1 MNDEELRLAIIKH
14 GQRIGA
20 NPVDFAN
27 VISYETGGTFDPW
40 QKGPTTKWGQ
50 HQGYIQM
57 GEPQRQQ
64 YGYTEG
70 KSIDELVGAAADYL
84 VGQGYKKGMGLLDM
98 YSIINAGAPGKYSA
112 TDAAAGGAPGT
123 VADKVNEMMGDHRQK
138 AVALLGGTYSP
149 AMTSYASPS
158 IEPPRGPITGPEN
171 ISEGIKMTPIDTSMV
186 FENTVLKPYT
196 QREQYIKDTMEVVD
210 APEIGLWD
218 GVKAAVDSNWSVAW
232 ALKENP
238 TSGIDPDFHGQ
249 IKADAFKEMSAGIPE
264 DYWDGMIAAQSA
276 DEMRQ
281 MRQVALD
288 QLEND
293 RTLNSFGWGGV
304 ALNMAAAVLDPVAI
318 GVSLATE
325 GAMAPVIAASKLSR
339 LGRIGASALSAGVS
353 NAAAEAA
360 VGVFSPR
367 VTKETIAESFGIGM
381 ILGGAF
387 GAIGRNPALSSE
399 AAKMVEMGQGMG
411 SAGAAEVAGRMEQR
425 VIGNLVDDIG
435 KGEVARS
442 FMDWARPDVVAR
454 LSASGDDGTRL
465 VARYLAQEGT
475 GIDGDEAVEVAASIR
490 KKMLQHS
497 TIHTL
502 ESDLKPSYGS
512 WLETNNKR
520 HSDDSWI
527 EFNEQVTAY
536 RDNRDP
542 SFRQQYSKEI
552 AEANKAYDKFYDR
565 FQKLANNPGVER
577 GEVLRAIPGFG
588 EEKVNYRPMLSDVA
602 AIHRIRNEIGEA
614 GMIRL
619 IRQAIVDAVDDLEP
633 ELIDRMA
640 LGYFRRLNMIG
651 YGDNVGF
658 DDVLSRGDKD
668 ELYMYLVNDLKVDD
682 KEAAQ
687 KIAEKLYGM
696 QARKDGKSPTSR
708 GKRRTV
714 INYNSTMEFNGK
726 QYAVKD
732 FFLKDAHT
740 IAKRYSDEMSGHVAL
755 AQMVIKHPKTGK
767 VLVDGVTTKAEWN
780 NVINQLR
787 ERMRLQEIEPKK
799 VDEAVERLQY
809 LYDHITGKPR
819 LGDKANRSWAAWVR
833 RTAGLQFMRLMQNM
847 GITQAQE
854 LANITANVG
863 LKAFV
868 QGVPAFGRI
877 LDKTRRPIPVTR
889 KVKRTRVKQE
899 PWTEKTITQRPEEWT
914 EIVED
919 LDGNQVVKKF
929 TKMVDVEETRTVMRD
944 MKPERWKEV
953 TINEDGTETVKYVDR
968 PPPTEEYEEEIADFD
983 PAMGPYKDQ
992 VVQELMSA
1000 TGEGYDNYLHQF
1012 RYHHIDDAMGET
1024 FGQSRLDKIGQTF
1037 DKYAPVGKRIVA
1049 NISLMRH
1056 VNTTLHQWAM
1066 RAIAQKM
1073 ANLAF
1078 KHAEKLKT
1086 GKFKLEDINGFLTG
1100 RDAQRFKLLGLDTEK
1115 TKAVFNEML
1124 KHADGAAEGARLT
1137 ALNLDQWDPKA
1148 RGYFIDA
1155 LYQWTGRT
1163 IQTNDVGNLAMWMT
1177 HPVAQMLFQF
1187 RSFVFGAYGKQTLHG
1202 LRHRDGRTMA
1212 NIMLQMSAAAGVWYL
1227 QSKFRSFGEKDP
1239 DQYME
1244 DRAGWDDLAKAAVSR
1259 SGISS
1264 VAPMFWDQSMSAL
1277 AGPLAQATGTSKSDW
1292 RLDFRTSGT
1301 PTSGFMSVPV
1311 LNHYDDLALSI
1322 GSAADALA
1330 SGRNLSQQ
1338 EWNRLMRATVGNHI
1352 AMTTGLSYLV
1362 QDLPKT
1368 APKER

>member
-14 GQRIGA
+14 AQRIGA

-40 QKGPTTKWGQ
+40 KAGPTTKWGQ
-50 HQGYIQM
+50 HVGFIQM
-57 GEPQRQQ
+57 GGPQRQK

-70 KSIDELVGAAADYL
+70 KSIDELVGASADYL
-84 VGQGYKKGMGLLDM
+84 VDNGYQKGMGLLDM
-98 YSIINAGAPGKYSA
+98 YSTINAGAPGKYSA
-112 TDAAAGGAPGT
+112 SDASNGGAPGT
-123 VADKVNEMMGDHRQK
+123 VADKVNTMMGEHRQK
-138 AVALLGGTYSP
+138 AAAFLGGAFSP
-149 AMTSYASPS
+149 AMTSYSSPNT
-158 IEPPRGPITGPEN
+158 EQQRGPVNGPDN
-171 ISEGIKMTPIDTSMV
+171 ISANINMAPIDTSMV
-186 FENTVLKPYT
+186 FENQVLKPYT
-196 QREQYIKDTMEVVD
+196 QREQYVIDTMETID

-232 ALKENP
+232 ALKESP
-238 TSGIDPDFHGQ
+238 SSGIDPDFFGQ
-249 IKADAFKEMSAGIPE
+249 VKADAFKEMSAGIPE
-264 DYWDGMIAAQSA
+264 DYWDGMIGAQSSE
-276 DEMRQ
+276 EMRQ
-281 MRQVALD
+281 QMQIAKDQMKNDQVLA
-288 QLEND
+288 
-293 RTLNSFGWGGV
+293 SFGWGGV

-318 GVSLATE
+318 GVSVATE
-325 GAMAPVIAASKLSR
+325 GAMAPVIAASKL
-339 LGRIGASALSAGVS
+339 GRIGRIAASAFNAGVS

-360 VGVFSPR
+360 VGVWSPM

-387 GAIGRNPALSSE
+387 GALGRNPALANE
-399 AAKMVEMGQGMG
+399 AAEMVRQGQGLS

-425 VIGNLVDDIG
+425 VIGNLVDDVG
-435 KGEVARS
+435 TGEVARS

-465 VARYLAQEGT
+465 VARYLAQEAT
-475 GIDGDEAVEVAASIR
+475 GVDGDEVVEVAASIR

-497 TIHTL
+497 SVHNL

-512 WLETNNKR
+512 WLERNSMR
-520 HSDDSWI
+520 HNDDSWV
-527 EFNEQVTAY
+527 EFNRQVTDF
-536 RDNRDP
+536 RDNLDP
-542 SFRQQYSKEI
+542 TVRRQFSPEI
-552 AEANKAYDKFYDR
+552 AEANKAYDRFYDR

-577 GEVLRAIPGFG
+577 GEILRAIPGFG
-588 EEKVNYRPMLSDVA
+588 EEKVNYRPMLSDIA
-602 AIHRIRNEIGEA
+602 AIHTIRNEIGES

-619 IRQAIVDAVDDLEP
+619 VRQAIVDAVEDLEP

-640 LGYFRRLNMIG
+640 LGYVRRLNQIG

-668 ELYMYLVNDLKVDD
+668 EVYAFLMNDMNIG
-682 KEAAQ
+682 EADA
-687 KIAEKLYGM
+687 KLLAEKLYSM
-696 QARKDGKSPTSR
+696 QSKKDNKSPTAR
-708 GKRRTV
+708 GKRRTA

-740 IAKRYSDEMSGHVAL
+740 IAKRYADEMSGHVAL

-767 VLVDGVTTKAEWN
+767 VLVDGVTTKGEWN
-780 NVINQLR
+780 NMVNQLR
-787 ERMRLQEIEPKK
+787 ERMRMQGMAPKK
-799 VDEAVERLQY
+799 VQEAVERLQY
-809 LYDHITGKPR
+809 LYDHITGRPR
-819 LGDKANRSWAAWVR
+819 LGDQANRSWAAWVR

-854 LANITANVG
+854 LANITAGVG
-863 LKAFV
+863 LKAFI

-889 KVKRTRVKQE
+889 KVKRTRVRQE

-944 MKPERWKEV
+944 MQPERWKEV
-953 TINEDGTETVKYVDR
+953 TVNADGTETVKYVDR
-968 PPPTEEYEEEIADFD
+968 PPPMDEYEEEIADFD
-983 PAMGPYKDQ
+983 PALGPYKDQ

-1012 RYHHIDDAMGET
+1012 RYHHIDDAVGET
-1024 FGQSRLDKIGQTF
+1024 FGQGKLDSIGATF
-1037 DKYAPVGKRIVA
+1037 DKYAPKGKRIVA

-1078 KHAEKLKT
+1078 KHAEKLKA
-1086 GKFKLEDINGFLTG
+1086 GSFKLDDINTFLTG
-1100 RDAQRFKLLGLDTEK
+1100 KDAQRFKLLGLDTEK
-1115 TKAVFNEML
+1115 TKAVFNEIL
-1124 KHADGAAEGARLT
+1124 KHADGAAKGARLT
-1137 ALNLDQWDPKA
+1137 TLNLDQWDPKA

-1163 IQTNDVGNLAMWMT
+1163 IQANDVGSLAKWMT

-1187 RSFVFGAYGKQTLHG
+1187 RSFVFGAYAKQTLHG
-1202 LRHRDGRTMA
+1202 IRHMDGRTMA
-1212 NIMLQMSAAAGVWYL
+1212 NLTLQMGAAAGVWYL

-1239 DQYME
+1239 EQFME
-1244 DRAGWDDLAKAAVSR
+1244 DRAGWDDLAKAAVAR
-1259 SGISS
+1259 AGISS
-1264 VAPMFWDQSMSAL
+1264 VAPIFWDQAMSLGADS
-1277 AGPLAQATGTSKSDW
+1277 PLSNLTGTSKSDW
-1292 RLDFRTSGT
+1292 RLDYRTSGT
-1301 PTSGFMSVPV
+1301 PTSGLMSITA
-1311 LNHYDDLALSI
+1311 LNHVDDISLGM
-1322 GSAADALA
+1322 GSVADALTD
-1330 SGRNLSQQ
+1330 GRQLSQN
-1338 EWNRLMRATVGNHI
+1338 EWKRLMRATVGNHI
-1352 AMTTGLSYLV
+1352 AVTTGLSYLV
-1362 QDLPKT
+1362 QDLPKN